1 MEVVESKGSETPSE
15 TKPTPKGTMCTPII
29 SDDMLKAATPG
40 NVFFFINLFIHL
52 QSLVGGFCGGVIPLV
67 TQMAFFFFVAV

>member
-40 NVFFFINLFIHL
+40 NVFFLLIYLFIYNH
-52 QSLVGGFCGGVIPLV
+52 SLVD
-67 TQMAFFFFVAV
+67 FVVA

>member
-40 NVFFFINLFIHL
+40 NIFFVINLFIHL
-52 QSLVGGFCGGVIPLV
+52 QSLIGGFCGGVISISY
-67 TQMAFFFFVAV
+67 TNGIFFFVAV